1 MHYTLRYLIIIAIIF
16 STSCNRS
23 NIHKI
28 DPDDV
33 QLEKINVKRYE
44 QALFRINKSMLNT
57 ELEKL
62 QPLFPMFLAGD
73 MNDSLNLKRIK
84 DYITDTLLI
93 AVYNDCI
100 NEYPDLSEIE
110 GELTEAFRYFKYY
123 FPEKK
128 LPDVYTYVSGFDYEY
143 PIQYFDDHL
152 MIALDMYLGA
162 DYLRY
167 KKLGLANYIL
177 RRFSRDYIVRD
188 CMFVMA
194 QTQLDSKQESQSL
207 LDMMFIEGKKLW
219 VTKTMI
225 PDIPE
230 TVLFDYTEQQM
241 DWAKKGEATVWAFLI
256 ENEML
261 YTTEMQPVQKFI
273 GDGPFTSYF
282 GSDSPP
288 RLGVYIGFRILDSYM
303 NRNKNIAPQQLMSNQ
318 NAQEILNRSGYK
330 PKM

>member
-1 MHYTLRYLIIIAIIF
+1 
-16 STSCNRS
+16 
-23 NIHKI
+23 
-28 DPDDV
+28 
-33 QLEKINVKRYE
+33 
-44 QALFRINKSMLNT
+44 MLNA

-62 QPLFPMFLAGD
+62 QPLYPMFLAGD
-73 MNDSLNLKRIK
+73 LNDSLNLQRIN
-84 DYITDTLLI
+84 DYISDTLLI

-100 NEYPDLSEIE
+100 NDYPDLSELE

-128 LPDVYTYVSGFDYEY
+128 LPDVFTYVSGFDYEY

-194 QTQLDSKQESQSL
+194 QTQFDRKHESQSL
-207 LDMMFIEGKKLW
+207 LDKMFIEGKKLW
-219 VTKTMI
+219 LTKMMM
-225 PDIPE
+225 PELPE
-230 TVLFDYTEQQM
+230 TILFDYTEQQL

-282 GSDSPP
+282 GADSPP

-303 NRNKNIAPQQLMSNQ
+303 NRNKDITPQRLMSNQ

-330 PKM
+330 PKI